1 MPKVKFQGHTRWFFI
16 FICAGAL
23 FFEAQTCKAQWIVF
37 DPTNYAQQLL
47 NYIQQVNTAINT
59 AKMIENQ
66 IKSISYQFQNL
77 QNMSQVAASRNLYG
91 LQDKLS
97 QIVNMQNR
105 IRGMQMQYQDFQTA
119 WDRQYKDFGAF
130 NGMSGKDYAQQSQGV
145 LEQTNKAT
153 YDAMVAQGLVS
164 QLGDD
169 SANLQSLLAAS
180 NTSEGALS
188 AAQAGNAIAALNTQ
202 QLIRLQQI
210 VSASYRAQSSY
221 MAQQAQREAMSNEE
235 TKRMLDLKPPASSPL
250 AGPGKGQGFKKFNN

>member
-1 MPKVKFQGHTRWFFI
+1 MLAVTV
-16 FICAGAL
+16 L
-23 FFEAQTCKAQWIVF
+23 FSAQPCRAQLTVF
-37 DPTNYAQQLL
+37 DPMNYVQQLL
-47 NYIQQVNTAINT
+47 TYLQQINTAINT

-66 IKSISYQFQNL
+66 IKGLSYQAQNL
-77 QNMSQVAASRNLYG
+77 QNMSQAAASRNLYA

-97 QIVNMQNR
+97 QIVSMQNR

-130 NGMSGKDYAQQSQGV
+130 NGMSGKDYAAQSQKV
-145 LEQTNKAT
+145 LEQTNNAT

-180 NTSEGALS
+180 NTSEGALA

-202 QLIRLQQI
+202 QLIRLQEI
-210 VSASYRAQSSY
+210 TAASYRAQSSY
-221 MAQQAQREAMSNEE
+221 IAQQSQREAMS
-235 TKRMLDLKPPASSPL
+235 TADDKRFFDKIPRPL
-250 AGPGKGQGFKKFNN
+250 QGDGKGRTTKQF